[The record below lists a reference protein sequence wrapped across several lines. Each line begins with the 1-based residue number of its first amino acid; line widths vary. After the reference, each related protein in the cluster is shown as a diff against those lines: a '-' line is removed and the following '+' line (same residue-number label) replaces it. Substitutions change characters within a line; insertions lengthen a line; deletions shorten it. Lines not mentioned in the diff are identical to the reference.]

1 MKHEGYMKPAL
12 RQPPT
17 WRSLTPPQIIAS
29 VVGLVYA
36 EDEES
41 AIVTAI
47 EEHDVRP
54 PIKSGSL
61 PGRAESRPLYWQKF

>member
-1 MKHEGYMKPAL
+1 MQHEGYMN
-12 RQPPT
+12 
-17 WRSLTPPQIIAS
+17 
-29 VVGLVYA
+29 A